1 MDINN
6 YSDEDLKQL
15 MEKYKEKQ
23 ERYSLM
29 YNEATIRNERIIL
42 NIHLEQI
49 RRFREKH
56 INAYRDT
63 KFVVPEPWSKFRL
76 FPWFMDFKKNTTTRF
91 SLKRAF
97 RIWYLGLKIHSLSFF
112 MPAQTYR
119 YRMFFSEK

>member
-1 MDINN
+1 MDN
-6 YSDEDLKQL
+6 YTDEDLKQL

-56 INAYRDT
+56 IQAYKDA
-63 KFVVPEPWSKFRL
+63 KL
-76 FPWFMDFKKNTTTRF
+76 D
-91 SLKRAF
+91 L
-97 RIWYLGLKIHSLSFF
+97 
-112 MPAQTYR
+112 
-119 YRMFFSEK
+119 

>member
-6 YSDEDLKQL
+6 YSDEDLKKL

-29 YNEATIRNERIIL
+29 YNEATIRIERIIL

-56 INAYRDT
+56 IQAYKDA
-63 KFVVPEPWSKFRL
+63 KL
-76 FPWFMDFKKNTTTRF
+76 D
-91 SLKRAF
+91 L
-97 RIWYLGLKIHSLSFF
+97 
-112 MPAQTYR
+112 
-119 YRMFFSEK
+119 

>member
-6 YSDEDLKQL
+6 YTDEDLKQL

-42 NIHLEQI
+42 NIHLEQV

-56 INAYRDT
+56 INAYRDA
-63 KFVVPEPWSKFRL
+63 KL
-76 FPWFMDFKKNTTTRF
+76 D
-91 SLKRAF
+91 L
-97 RIWYLGLKIHSLSFF
+97 
-112 MPAQTYR
+112 
-119 YRMFFSEK
+119 

>member
-1 MDINN
+1 MEINN

-23 ERYSLM
+23 ERYSLI

-56 INAYRDT
+56 VQAYKDA
-63 KFVVPEPWSKFRL
+63 KL
-76 FPWFMDFKKNTTTRF
+76 D
-91 SLKRAF
+91 L
-97 RIWYLGLKIHSLSFF
+97 
-112 MPAQTYR
+112 
-119 YRMFFSEK
+119 

>member
-1 MDINN
+1 
-6 YSDEDLKQL
+6 

-56 INAYRDT
+56 IQAYKDA
-63 KFVVPEPWSKFRL
+63 KL
-76 FPWFMDFKKNTTTRF
+76 D
-91 SLKRAF
+91 L
-97 RIWYLGLKIHSLSFF
+97 
-112 MPAQTYR
+112 
-119 YRMFFSEK
+119 

>member
-6 YSDEDLKQL
+6 FTDEDLKQL

-49 RRFREKH
+49 KRFREKH
-56 INAYRDT
+56 VQAYKDA
-63 KFVVPEPWSKFRL
+63 KL
-76 FPWFMDFKKNTTTRF
+76 D
-91 SLKRAF
+91 L
-97 RIWYLGLKIHSLSFF
+97 
-112 MPAQTYR
+112 
-119 YRMFFSEK
+119 